1 MFTCSPFKKPMIT
14 NFTVDVVLYLL
25 KYKQTYVH
33 AYMYLYHVNLYTY
46 NIWCICCLRP
56 QHDQSYVVLLLPT
69 FRHRYLLQDLIS
81 PAAPSAEHC
90 LGKDR
95 AVDATLD
102 HPHASAVP
110 EDVFRSESFEGNEG
124 WWIDLQNACAGR
136 FVCCRCVYKARKIL
150 EPNNVIYWLRWLP
163 MRQCRKERNMNP
175 GNAVE
180 NAVRNMG
187 TCNHFSEHMSMD
199 QIALPGSFQKVI

>member
-1 MFTCSPFKKPMIT
+1 
-14 NFTVDVVLYLL
+14 
-25 KYKQTYVH
+25 
-33 AYMYLYHVNLYTY
+33 MYLHHINLYTY
-46 NIWCICCLRP
+46 TIWSICCLRP

-69 FRHRYLLQDLIS
+69 FRHRYLLVLQDLIS
-81 PAAPSAEHC
+81 PAAPSAGHC
-90 LGKDR
+90 LGKDH

-102 HPHASAVP
+102 HPHASTVP

-124 WWIDLQNACAGR
+124 WWVDLQNACAGR
-136 FVCCRCVYKARKIL
+136 FVCCRCACKARKIL